1 MKEFKYVFQTAK
13 KISFEV
19 RYSTVGSNSKPD
31 FATSANELN
40 RNNTDYERC
49 GQAQKDLL
57 PEKSVARAF
66 FDKWDVCHL
75 KTIADERKLQELE
88 RDIEV
93 LKEKYNYLEKKA
105 NSFGRGKYDGE
116 GSSEFHFSDVVAL
129 SKQVLKSVAIREQ
142 KRKDKYRFRVLDKR
156 KVGRYN
162 EYLVENIKTGQK
174 AVFNSEWVKE
184 QVNKGIVTNMGISN
198 GSLYSIKDKLDEVV

>member
-1 MKEFKYVFQTAK
+1 MGVIDMKEFKYVFQTAK
-13 KISFEV
+13 KISFKV

-105 NSFGRGKYDGE
+105 NS
-116 GSSEFHFSDVVAL
+116 SEFHFSDVVAL

-142 KRKDKYRFRVLDKR
+142 KRKDKYQFRVLDKR